1 MLKILIIINCVIALI
16 CVVFYSFTHHF
27 LWLFT
32 GFQLPYKNFTYQLID
47 RRLSYYAVYLLFPN
61 TLLLSL
67 YLYFQKTQFKK
78 AKLPLMLTLATLT
91 FMYIIPMLFFGL
103 INYVFSKF
111 PMIGLLLY
119 YLGSF
124 ILQCSIFISVTLV
137 LSQPNK
143 NGSRRII

>member
-1 MLKILIIINCVIALI
+1 MLKILIVINCVIALI
-16 CVVFYSFTHHF
+16 CIVFYSFTHHF
-27 LWLFT
+27 AWLFT

-61 TLLLSL
+61 AFILSL

-78 AKLPLMLTLATLT
+78 AKLPLVLTLAALI
-91 FMYIIPMLFFGL
+91 FMYVMPMVFFGL

-124 ILQCSIFISVTLV
+124 VLQSLIFISAILV
-137 LSQPNK
+137 VKAPK
-143 NGSRRII
+143 TI